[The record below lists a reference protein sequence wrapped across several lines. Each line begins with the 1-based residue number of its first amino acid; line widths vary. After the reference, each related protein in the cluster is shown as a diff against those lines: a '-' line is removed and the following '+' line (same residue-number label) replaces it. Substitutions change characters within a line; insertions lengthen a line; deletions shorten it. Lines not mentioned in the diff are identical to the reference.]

1 MTEAA
6 ALSSDRLGVD
16 PADVAAAYDA
26 RGFDA
31 LSDEQLFATVA
42 GVVSIPKQDPANSF
56 VLHAPLELLARRAL
70 LRYVTPE
77 RRIGVR
83 RQLVR
88 VAALYEH
95 AGEPVD
101 PGAAASFDSP
111 ADARATVAAA
121 IAAKDLVAVDAAAAW
136 LGRHANA
143 DDVLA
148 LADGA
153 VGSLAA
159 AGHANIYFLLL
170 GRTAWASRPALALL
184 RPLAREVARYPEF
197 RVEWLDDAAV
207 TGCVEPDA
215 GERLAGALADTPQ
228 LGLPGTDFVFPTVH
242 QVDAG
247 GEARGIVEPNV
258 PADLVVASAEIQR
271 VAALSML
278 QDDPTFAPYG
288 WSHCLTLS
296 QAAIGIRHWVADP
309 VAAAAIAATYVVAFR
324 AAEGARP
331 IAVEWEP
338 ERTDVAPLDALEAEP
353 AVAAGAV
360 FHATDGALDDLVP
373 ELAARAGRHDDAHL
387 AKYTLACFDAAAG
400 DPARTRLF
408 LAAAAYL
415 GAWWAQLR

>member
-1 MTEAA
+1 MELAPCANEVGTSGTR
-6 ALSSDRLGVD
+6 ALDD
-16 PADVAAAYDA
+16 
-26 RGFDA
+26 

-42 GVVSIPKQDPANSF
+42 RVVAVPKQEPANSF

-70 LRYVTPE
+70 LRYVVPE
-77 RRIGVR
+77 RRVGVR

-88 VAALYEH
+88 VAALYEQ
-95 AGEPVD
+95 AGEPVE
-101 PGAAASFDSP
+101 PGPDASFASP
-111 ADARATVAAA
+111 GDARAAVTAA
-121 IAAKDLVAVDAAAAW
+121 IAAKDLTAVDAAAAW

-148 LADGA
+148 LAGTA

-170 GRTAWASRPALALL
+170 GRTAWANRPALTLL
-184 RPLAREVARYPEF
+184 RPLAREIARYPEF
-197 RVEWLDDAAV
+197 RIEWLDDTTV
-207 TGCVEPDA
+207 TGVAEPDA
-215 GERLAGALADTPQ
+215 GTRLARALADTPL

-247 GEARGIVEPNV
+247 GQARAIVEPNL
-258 PADLVVASAEIQR
+258 PADLGVASAEIQR
-271 VAALSML
+271 VAARSML
-278 QDDPTFAPYG
+278 QDDPTYAPYG

-309 VAAAAIAATYVVAFR
+309 AAAAAIAATYVVAFR
-324 AAEGARP
+324 AAEGAHP
-331 IAVEWEP
+331 ITVDWEP
-338 ERTDVAPLDALEAEP
+338 ERTDVAPFDALDAEP

-360 FHATDGALDDLVP
+360 FHATDENLGALVP
-373 ELAARAGRHDDAHL
+373 ELAARAGSHDDAHL

-400 DPARTRLF
+400 DPARTRLY

-415 GAWWAQLR
+415 GAWWTQLG